1 MMAFIKKNL
10 WFIIFLSVFGL
21 VGGYFTGIY
30 TVQSTDPELL
40 EEAIA
45 QLGSADLIAV
55 ITAFQALGYA
65 LFCGL
70 VGRLI
75 AEKIGLWRKFTFE
88 LRPVLL
94 TALFSII
101 GGGVLMLSDIFFFCN
116 FSDVIR
122 DSYLARPT
130 VEYILAS
137 LTYGGVIEEVMLRLF
152 FMSLVAF
159 LLMKLSRKD
168 TPSTAQL
175 VLANVASAMIFAAG
189 HLPATALMMGL
200 TPMIIFRCFLLN
212 GGIGL
217 LFGYLYR
224 KHGLGYAML
233 AHVGVH
239 LVSKAIWI
247 LLI

>member
-1 MMAFIKKNL
+1 MTAFIKKNL
-10 WFIIFLSVFGL
+10 WFIIFLSIFGL
-21 VGGYFTGIY
+21 VGGYFSGIY

-70 VGRLI
+70 VGRI
-75 AEKIGLWRKFTFE
+75 ISEKIGLWRKFAFE
-88 LRPVLL
+88 LRPILL
-94 TALFSII
+94 TALFSIA
-101 GGGVLMLSDIFFFCN
+101 GGCALILCDTLFFGN
-116 FSDVIR
+116 FSQIIK

-137 LTYGGVIEEVMLRLF
+137 LTYGGVVEEIMLRLF
-152 FMSLVAF
+152 FMSLVAL
-159 LLMKLSRKD
+159 LLMKLSRKGA
-168 TPSTAQL
+168 PSTAQL
-175 VLANVASAMIFAAG
+175 VLANVASAMAFAAG
-189 HLPATALMMGL
+189 HLPATAIMMGL
-200 TPMIIFRCFLLN
+200 TPMIVFRCFLLN

-233 AHVGVH
+233 AHIGVH

-247 LLI
+247 LFI